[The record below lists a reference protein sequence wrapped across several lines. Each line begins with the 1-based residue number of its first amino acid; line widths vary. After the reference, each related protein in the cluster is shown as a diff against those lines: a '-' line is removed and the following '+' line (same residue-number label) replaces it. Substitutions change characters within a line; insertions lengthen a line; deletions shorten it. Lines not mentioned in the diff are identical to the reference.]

1 MASFGD
7 QFEASRRANLA
18 VRAMEVEV
26 RLQVAEAFAAWAR
39 GEYTDQTIRHRLE
52 AIVRDAYRASASI
65 GLAHISEQA
74 GIPRWTP
81 KWLPKGVI
89 KSSYLNGLVADVQRN
104 LRAFKASQRTSA
116 DLTRA
121 VSRIS
126 HSAGVAA
133 ARGQT
138 DALLR
143 SAKELAERH
152 GFILRKVW
160 MANFLNHTPCEL
172 CAGLHMTEV
181 DIDAEFP
188 VDNRLKVY
196 GDLKGPPRHPRCVC
210 RLVILI
216 VGLENYLEEASDIES
231 DEPTA
236 APEVMD
242 TETVK
247 NLRKGFFNAVTSWLQ
262 KLVRF
267 LKRSSSE

>member
-26 RLQVAEAFAAWAR
+26 RIQVAEAFAAWAR
-39 GEYTDQTIRHRLE
+39 GEYTDQSIRWRLE
-52 AIVRDAYRASASI
+52 AVVRDAYRASAAI
-65 GLAHISEQA
+65 GISHIAAQA
-74 GIPRWTP
+74 EIPRWTP
-81 KWLPKGVI
+81 KWLPKGVV

-104 LRAFKASQRTSA
+104 LRDFKASPQSVE

-121 VSRIS
+121 VSRIA

-160 MANFLNHTPCEL
+160 MANFINHTPCEL
-172 CAGLHMTEV
+172 CADLHMTEV
-181 DIDAEFP
+181 GLDEEFP
-188 VDNRLKVY
+188 AGNKLKVY

-216 VGLENYLEEASDIES
+216 VGLENYLEEDAEITS
-231 DEPTA
+231 DEPTP
-236 APEVMD
+236 APETMT
-242 TETVK
+242 TETVQ
-247 NLRKGFFNAVTSWLQ
+247 NLRKGFFLSVVGWLQ

-267 LKRSSSE
+267 LRRDSDE